1 VLDLDVELVA
11 AGALVGG
18 SADLRR
24 DLRRDLGDAATG
36 VRGENIRPIG
46 RVDNPKPL
54 TEYDP
59 DHPYIMAMYDKH
71 HRG

>member
-1 VLDLDVELVA
+1 VNLYSANPDVVDDLLKRIEDC
-11 AGALVGG
+11 
-18 SADLRR
+18 
-24 DLRRDLGDAATG
+24 RRDLGDAATN
-36 VRGENIRPIG
+36 VTGENIRPIG